1 MALRWAQA
9 AYADLRRIHEFLE
22 PVNAVAA
29 ARVVRAVASRVRR
42 IPAQPR
48 LGEKL
53 TGFGNAY
60 LGRYL
65 VHRHDFKPLLCQQA
79 VHRLNDGVFA
89 GREHALFERGFD
101 DEVGGHGAM
110 LSDIFTIYSISI
122 FCD

>member
-53 TGFGNAY
+53 LGFEHREVRRV
-60 LGRYL
+60 LVQRYE
-65 VHRHDFKPLLCQQA
+65 VRYE
-79 VHRLNDGVFA
+79 VA
-89 GREHALFERGFD
+89 G
-101 DEVGGHGAM
+101 
-110 LSDIFTIYSISI
+110 SDIHVLRVFHTRE
-122 FCD
+122 DRP